1 MEIMTW
7 YLLDIVGKQKFKDDE
22 LKMSEKVS
30 KILNLG
36 LVKDNDLAYNND
48 TARESLLIL
57 S

>member
-1 MEIMTW
+1 
-7 YLLDIVGKQKFKDDE
+7 
-22 LKMSEKVS
+22 MSEKVS

-36 LVKDNDLAYNND
+36 LVKDIDLAYNNV

>member
-1 MEIMTW
+1 
-7 YLLDIVGKQKFKDDE
+7 
-22 LKMSEKVS
+22 MSEKVS

-36 LVKDNDLAYNND
+36 LVKDNDLAYNNV

>member
-1 MEIMTW
+1 MTW
-7 YLLDIVGKQKFKDDE
+7 YLLDIVGKQKFKNDE

-36 LVKDNDLAYNND
+36 LVKDNDLAYNNE